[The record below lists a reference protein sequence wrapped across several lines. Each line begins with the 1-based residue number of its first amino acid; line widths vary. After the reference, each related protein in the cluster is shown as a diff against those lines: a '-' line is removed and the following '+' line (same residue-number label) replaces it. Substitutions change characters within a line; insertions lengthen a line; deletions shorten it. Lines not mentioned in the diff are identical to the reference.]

1 MASLGDSSSSALSP
15 PLNQTCQTGSGTGLR
30 IAQPMGTPNHEAIC
44 VRFASLVL
52 GYVDP
57 YQWFKT
63 SRKIHVY
70 NVGGSPDCGL
80 LSLQYSPKR
89 WQGSPCPPTKQTQ
102 VRSLP
107 DAGSC
112 QSQQMRCSL
121 VRRIEPGQGKRYH
134 VELRP
139 RESWI
144 GNPSFFFDKNYK
156 TYTFW
161 QSAEFPGH
169 PSQLARLLSLLRLFR
184 LCNPSLFFFRTWSF
198 PVFSLCQHIL
208 CCPAFESWFFAWT
221 ATVVDETAIW
231 TAEDLTL
238 YNFIVPILSLPNTI
252 LKNLFCLNLTCVGLS
267 FTFPFCPTRSRFN
280 MVRFWGSWCL
290 NLGILA
296 LPWSLGFG
304 STITRSATFQA
315 LLQDIPFAAFSA
327 ISIFAFAST
336 LFACIL
342 LTLLPWPLLPPSLQ
356 TFALLGAHG
365 ILHGRRDDGRSFDL
379 QRIKNWNY
387 WNIMSAIKLQ
397 TQKIF
402 KHFKTYI
409 AARKSRL

>member
-1 MASLGDSSSSALSP
+1 MLGAVPTVAYCHCSIPRKDD
-15 PLNQTCQTGSGTGLR
+15 R
-30 IAQPMGTPNHEAIC
+30 
-44 VRFASLVL
+44 VL
-52 GYVDP
+52 PAHPQNKLKSD
-57 YQWFKT
+57 
-63 SRKIHVY
+63 
-70 NVGGSPDCGL
+70 L
-80 LSLQYSPKR
+80 
-89 WQGSPCPPTKQTQ
+89 CPVQDLAK
-102 VRSLP
+102 VK
-107 DAGSC
+107 DA
-112 QSQQMRCSL
+112 MFL
-121 VRRIEPGQGKRYH
+121 RRIEPGQGGRYH

-144 GNPSFFFDKNYK
+144 GNPIYMIFLKQKNMFK
-156 TYTFW
+156 
-161 QSAEFPGH
+161 SAEFPGH
-169 PSQLARLLSLLRLFR
+169 PSQLARLLTLLHLFGF
-184 LCNPSLFFFRTWSF
+184 LCDLSLFFLRTWSF
-198 PVFSLCQHIL
+198 PMFSLLQNIL
-208 CCPAFESWFFAWT
+208 CCPASESWFFAST

-252 LKNLFCLNLTCVGLS
+252 LKDLFCLNLTCLGLS
-267 FTFPFCPTRSRFN
+267 FFAFLFGPTRSRFRK
-280 MVRFWGSWCL
+280 VRVWGTCCL

-327 ISIFAFAST
+327 ISIFGFACI

-365 ILHGRRDDGRSFDL
+365 ILHGRRENGRSFDL
-379 QRIKNWNY
+379 QRINSKK
-387 WNIMSAIKLQ
+387 WNIISAVKPQ

-402 KHFKTYI
+402 KTYI
-409 AARKSRL
+409 TGGNQYIFC